1 MSSKALLAI
10 LIALGSAAG
19 IGLEARSRRGAPRPA
34 TEAPAPLSIAVGPGG
49 RLYAAFRGRVL
60 ASEDGGET
68 WTGIGACGGP
78 PIDHVEP
85 DPASAATLYASGL
98 SSLYRSHDSGRAW
111 AKVHEAEGV
120 IAFLRASPTSPVT
133 VYAAFSSRGVPGDS
147 SPGRLLESRDGGETF
162 RPAGLEGGDVELLA
176 FSPEDPERL
185 YVQVLREGS
194 ESGSGLF
201 RRLGPKGG
209 WRKIAGYSGFSVL
222 AAHGGGILTAER
234 FGVLWESRDD
244 GESWKRRSAVR

>member
-1 MSSKALLAI
+1 MPTS
-10 LIALGSAAG
+10 
-19 IGLEARSRRGAPRPA
+19 
-34 TEAPAPLSIAVGPGG
+34 LSIAAGPNG
-49 RLYAAFRGRVL
+49 RLYAASRGRVL

-68 WTGIGACGGP
+68 WTGIGARGSP
-78 PIDHVEP
+78 PIDHIEP
-85 DPASAATLYASGL
+85 NPTCAATLHASGL
-98 SSLYRSHDSGRAW
+98 SSLYRSDDSGRTW
-111 AKVHEAEGV
+111 TKVHEAGGV

-133 VYAAFSSRGVPGDS
+133 VYAAFSSIPGDS
-147 SPGRLLESRDGGETF
+147 SPGGLLESRDGGGTY
-162 RPAGLEGGDVELLA
+162 RPAGLEGGDVELLT

-185 YVQVLREGS
+185 YVQVLLEGS

-209 WRKIAGYSGFSVL
+209 WRKIAGYSGFSAL

-244 GESWKRRSAVR
+244 GESWKRRRAVR